1 MPKPTPL
8 DDIVQPHV
16 TTIEH
21 DAKRL
26 NVSVRIMY
34 DGIEYVGRLWFSEDG
49 WDDDGLT
56 DRGALPGRTKDEVIA
71 LARGLSVG
79 ELKQRYRRAV
89 AEKRRFHKL
98 RQSTDE
104 ILAKIR
110 YLNQVA
116 ISMRAGLLDVEG
128 AAQEIA
134 VTERQLHDM
143 VDGLRKTAG
152 VET

>member
-1 MPKPTPL
+1 MPNPL
-8 DDIVQPHV
+8 DDVVQPHI

-21 DAKRL
+21 EGKRL
-26 NVSVRIMY
+26 NVTVRIIY

-56 DRGALPGRTKDEVIA
+56 DRGALPGRTKDDVIA
-71 LARGLSVG
+71 LARGLSAG
-79 ELKQRYRRAV
+79 ELKQRYRRAL

-128 AAQEIA
+128 AASEIA
-134 VTERQLHDM
+134 LVERQLHEM
-143 VDGLRKTAG
+143 VDGLRKNAG